1 MSDVTETVLG
11 HYNVVDA
18 VYDIPV
24 GDIFVDKQFN
34 CRGFFTAESVQDL
47 ANSIRDNG
55 LVEPIVV
62 QPIEDMSVHELWM
75 IQGCRFKWRLVA
87 GHRRLSA
94 ATLFLHWDAIPARVI
109 RGLTTEQAQILNFIE
124 NVDRRDLN
132 IIQEARAI
140 DRVWPDMAERP
151 LGVLLNRNP
160 RWIRLRRRLIKMAPE
175 IQQAAASGR
184 LRHQDIE
191 FIGRSDDP
199 AEQHRLFQG
208 ILDSRAKKRK
218 DGPRHKGVE
227 WNASKLNTRTKPDMG
242 SMMTR
247 LMEAGAE
254 HGRDVE
260 SLTRL
265 LAWAMRGIST
275 EELLT
280 QLDLPTEDTSDD

>member
-1 MSDVTETVLG
+1 MTLAG
-11 HYNVVDA
+11 YKVVDS
-18 VYDIPV
+18 VYRIPV
-24 GDIFVDKQFN
+24 KEIFVDKQFN

-62 QPIEDMSVHELWM
+62 QPREDMSVSDQFEFRR
-75 IQGCRFKWRLVA
+75 QGKSFEWRLVA

-94 ATLFLHWDAIPARVI
+94 VTTFLHWDVIPGRVI
-109 RGLTTEQAQILNFIE
+109 QGLTTEQAQILNFIE
-124 NVDRRDLN
+124 NLERQDLN
-132 IIQEARAI
+132 IVQEAQAI

-151 LGVLLNRNP
+151 LGAILKRNP
-160 RWIRLRRRLIKMAPE
+160 RWIRLRRRLVKMAPE

-208 ILDSRAKKRK
+208 ILDTKAKKRK

-227 WNASKLNTRTKPDMG
+227 WNAGKLNTRTKPDMG

-247 LMEAGAE
+247 LMEAGAMSL
-254 HGRDVE
+254 GDVE
-260 SLTRL
+260 SLTSL

-280 QLDLPTEDTSDD
+280 RLALPTEDISDD